1 MKLYTCISVY
11 MTHMFWFEV
20 NHESR
25 LAMEP
30 RRFASPIEQLS
41 TEGYMFVSTR
51 YYTPGV
57 SCMCKAKRK
66 KKSTK

>member
-25 LAMEP
+25 LAMKP
-30 RRFASPIEQLS
+30 RRFSLPHRGRDKCIYKIL
-41 TEGYMFVSTR
+41 YTR
-51 YYTPGV
+51 RFLHV
-57 SCMCKAKRK
+57 QCKEEKEK
-66 KKSTK
+66 YEIK